1 MTVTLIGFNLYK
13 AKDGTD
19 RAEVHL
25 ATDLPMKNGCQV
37 MIARIPHDPFVT
49 LVVGQEYEATLE
61 VYTYNGEMRS
71 RISGLK

>member
-1 MTVTLIGFNLYK
+1 MIVKLIGFNLYK
-13 AKDGTD
+13 AKDESD

-25 ATDLPMKNGCQV
+25 VTDLPMKNGCQV
-37 MIARIPHDPFVT
+37 IIARIPYDPYVS
-49 LVVGQEYEATLE
+49 LVVGQEYEASID

>member
-1 MTVTLIGFNLYK
+1 MIVKLIGYNQYK
-13 AKDGTD
+13 SKDGAY

-25 ATDLPMKNGCQV
+25 TTDLPLKNGCQV
-37 MIARIPHDPFVT
+37 MIARIPCDPYVN
-49 LVVGQEYEATLE
+49 LIVGQEYEATLE